1 MAEKYCK
8 NHPQTPASNRCFQ
21 CKDFICSHCRLTLAH
36 HYFCSY
42 TCYLKYSLQLFAKK
56 IKPYQFR
63 ILAASQIFLL
73 AGLFLLFFYIHQRFQ
88 NFTENAVPPATGDS
102 IYFANLRT
110 VLKSK
115 GHDIENPVSNQPGQ
129 TMENHYTFEIP
140 LQKNYIVNVWR
151 NDQPVI
157 SQWGQQDGLA
167 TFTLPL
173 DYGKN
178 QLRILVL
185 DQQQQIVQQEQIRID
200 YRSQT
205 VELLRRSLERGDPS
219 KKIIAL
225 TFDGGSDDNHTR
237 EILAILKEHDLKCTL
252 FLTGK
257 FMERYPDLVKEMIIQ
272 GHEIGNHTYNHPH
285 LTTYTEDYRQQL
297 RSGITREFV
306 QKQLLKTD
314 SVFFA
319 ITGSKLQP
327 YWRAPFGEYN
337 DQILTW
343 AAEIGYLHIHWTGSF
358 DTHDWVTDESS
369 DLYHTPE
376 EIFTQVMKF
385 ETENSA
391 GLNGVI
397 ILMHLGSQRLENHI
411 FEILP
416 QLIKEVQAKG
426 YTFSIISGLLD

>member
-1 MAEKYCK
+1 MEEKYCK
-8 NHPQTPASNRCFQ
+8 NHPQTSASLRCFH
-21 CKDFICSHCRLTLAH
+21 CRDFICSHCRHTLAH
-36 HYFCSY
+36 HYFCGY
-42 TCYLKYSLQLFAKK
+42 YCYLKYLLQLFEKK
-56 IKPYQFR
+56 IRPFQFR

-73 AGLFLLFFYIHQRFQ
+73 AGLLLLFFYIQQRFQ
-88 NFTENAVPPATGDS
+88 NNTEQTVPPVTRDS
-102 IYFANLRT
+102 SYFADLRT

-115 GHDIENPVSNQPGQ
+115 AQDIGIPAINQPDQ
-129 TMENHYTFEIP
+129 TTKNCYSFELP

-157 SQWGQQDGLA
+157 SEWSRQDGST

-173 DYGKN
+173 DYGDN
-178 QLRILVL
+178 QLQILVL
-185 DQQQQIVQQEQIRID
+185 DQQQQIVQQEQIHIN
-200 YRSQT
+200 YYSQT
-205 VELLRRSLERGDPS
+205 VELLRRSLERGATT
-219 KKIIAL
+219 KKDIAL

-237 EILAILKEHDLKCTL
+237 EIMAILQSHDLKCTL

-257 FMERYPDLVKEMIIQ
+257 FMEKYPELLKEMIIQ

-285 LTTYTEDYRQQL
+285 LTTYTEDHRQQL
-297 RSGITREFV
+297 RSGITREYV

-314 SVFFA
+314 SIFFT
-319 ITGSKLQP
+319 ITGSKLKP

-337 DQILTW
+337 EQILTW
-343 AAEIGYLHIHWTGSF
+343 AAEVGYLHVHWTGSF

-376 EIFTQVMKF
+376 EIFKQVMKL
-385 ETENSA
+385 ETENSD

-397 ILMHLGSQRLENHI
+397 VLMHLGSQRLENHI

-416 QLIKEVQAKG
+416 QLIKEVRAKG
-426 YTFSIISGLLD
+426 YTFSSISGLLD